1 MGVFFR
7 FGDVQL
13 FQAVLGNN
21 FSQRIGNL
29 GGLEGGWAGP
39 AASGINLPP
48 EKHGRLLSYSVMVTK
63 INFPAFFWRKI
74 GRYRQQKTGSAGE
87 RCLRES

>member
-29 GGLEGGWAGP
+29 GGLEGGRAGP
-39 AASGINLPP
+39 VASGINLAAG
-48 EKHGRLLSYSVMVTK
+48 KARQAFVVLGHGYKNKFSS
-63 INFPAFFWRKI
+63 FFWRKI